1 VIPARIDLANA
12 GEAVTMLEGL
22 VRLNQQQLRAKPL
35 PPLYGSGIRYKRE
48 AGTGERWQTI
58 RQLYASRR
66 GDCEDLAAAL
76 CAQRRE
82 AGQACRVDLV
92 RTGNTNVNI
101 RTMIRQGSA
110 IAVVT
115 IPTTQGPVKLRS
127 VIPVELVSRLLQRR
141 MAGEG
146 ETIGWGFF
154 KKVAKKAKKFAKKIA
169 KSRVLKSALKIAM
182 LLDQGRKLV
191 SKAKSGNRKAR
202 ALVSQIK
209 AQAAFKRRP
218 TPWNFQAAKKL
229 QAYNSRRLGRPV
241 GDPIFSTRF
250 DAAVRACAT

>member
-1 VIPARIDLANA
+1 
-12 GEAVTMLEGL
+12 M
-22 VRLNQQQLRAKPL
+22 
-35 PPLYGSGIRYKRE
+35 
-48 AGTGERWQTI
+48 
-58 RQLYASRR
+58 
-66 GDCEDLAAAL
+66 
-76 CAQRRE
+76 
-82 AGQACRVDLV
+82 
-92 RTGNTNVNI
+92 NTNVHI

-169 KSRVLKSALKIAM
+169 KSRVLKSALKIARHPAFSVILPGPVQTGLM
-182 LLDQGRKLV
+182 LLDQGRRLV
-191 SKAKSGNRKAR
+191 KKAKGGNRKAR

-241 GDPIFSTRF
+241 GDPIFSKRF